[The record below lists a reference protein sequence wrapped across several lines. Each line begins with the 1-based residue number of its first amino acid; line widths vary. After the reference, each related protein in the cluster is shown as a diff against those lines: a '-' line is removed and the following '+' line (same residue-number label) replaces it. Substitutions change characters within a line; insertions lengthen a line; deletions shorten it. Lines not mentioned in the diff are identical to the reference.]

1 MRPKIQARRE
11 CRPVHVVADE
21 VEARVAD
28 VPFVVEH
35 AVGVD
40 VWAHA
45 RPGVDCDQVHVV
57 GGAVVEVARELRVDV
72 VLRIGRDR
80 QLGVTKRRNDRLR
93 GLPSR
98 ELVHAQ
104 ECHVALGHTVVV
116 EFDEHGHVELCGH
129 HHEAPQAPEQRD
141 DHQHKGPQPLPQQR
155 APRRHHYHTCMARL
169 TENKSFCEVPKYVIN
184 TRPDCSKLT
193 NFTCYTHAQSCIAIL
208 IVV

>member
-72 VLRIGRDR
+72 VLRIRRDR
-80 QLGVTKRRNDRLR
+80 QLGAAERRDDRLR

-104 ECHVALGHTVVV
+104 ERHVALGHTVVV
-116 EFDEHGHVELCGH
+116 ELDEHRHVELRGH
-129 HHEAPQAPEQRD
+129 HHEAPQAREQRD
-141 DHQHKGPQPLPQQR
+141 DRQHQGPQPLPQQR
-155 APRRHHYHTCMARL
+155 APRRHHYRTCTASSA
-169 TENKSFCEVPKYVIN
+169 KKKVI
-184 TRPDCSKLT
+184 L
-193 NFTCYTHAQSCIAIL
+193 
-208 IVV
+208 